1 MIEMLYP
8 YWKVPPI
15 AAEHTVK
22 ARVQHE
28 GLLATAGSVAFFGF
42 ISNLTV
48 PE

>member
-28 GLLATAGSVAFFGF
+28 GLLVSAVSLSFVDL